1 MAARRGSTSVLRARS
16 GFSPDRRISY
26 FLVGMRPLERSD
38 HGFQAWLFTH
48 QLKLVLDHC
57 FDLTLIAKKRRTA
70 IQWSE
75 LPLTSGLPGT
85 TVVITNPAGTCLEHS
100 RFYRSQMRF
109 RHIKFNF
116 IKCGRHG

>member
-1 MAARRGSTSVLRARS
+1 MCKGRS
-16 GFSPDRRISY
+16 GFGPDRRISH

-38 HGFQAWLFTH
+38 HGFQTSLFTH

-57 FDLTLIAKKRRTA
+57 FDLTLITKKRRTA
-70 IQWSE
+70 FQWSE

-85 TVVITNPAGTCLEHS
+85 TVVITDPAGTCLEQR

-116 IKCGRHG
+116 IQRG